1 MGDVINLRQA
11 RKAKARA
18 GKEAQAQENRIRFGR
33 TGAEKRR
40 DADAED
46 RGARTHEGH
55 RIEGEGSEGGGSE
68 DEQDPDGG
76 KV

>member
-18 GKEAQAQENRIRFGR
+18 DKETQAQENRIRFGR

-40 DADAED
+40 DADAGD
-46 RGARTHEGH
+46 RGARTHDGH
-55 RIEGEGSEGGGSE
+55 RIDGKNNQ